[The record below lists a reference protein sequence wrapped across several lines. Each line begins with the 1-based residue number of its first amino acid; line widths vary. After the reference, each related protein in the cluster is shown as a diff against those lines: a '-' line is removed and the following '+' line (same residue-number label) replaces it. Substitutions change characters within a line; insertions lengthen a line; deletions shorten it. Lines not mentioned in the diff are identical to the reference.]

1 LDFVPRRSHGT
12 SAYFYA
18 LADSFSVGHGKLPQ
32 FFCGRIDGAG
42 ENLYYPNIL
51 FSVSLCLC
59 GEIMIL
65 SYSKLQNHLARK
77 KDLAW
82 LYAWVGGLGLLWL
95 WDLLFLNA
103 PARKIIV
110 RGFTQTLLIC
120 GLVIVF
126 TLGLGW
132 AAALLLDRLRSRK
145 RHALYLLVTFGLNL
159 VRSVPQI
166 VGVLFGYILVTQLMF
181 RGVVQNSLVIAVLM
195 AFTLSLFMFNEL
207 ADLIGERIAYY
218 RQLDFYD
225 AMRVCGIA
233 EWRIINM
240 DILLKNSR
248 LHIINKLIAVF
259 GMAVFLQCSVDFI
272 ISVGLSNQVSA
283 VDLPATLGSLLAKI
297 DSKQDILAIGYTL
310 THPWYVWNLFFK
322 HLQGISVALVLVF
335 TLICMHQIS
344 DGYAERHRL

>member
-1 LDFVPRRSHGT
+1 MSNYQQLHD
-12 SAYFYA
+12 
-18 LADSFSVGHGKLPQ
+18 
-32 FFCGRIDGAG
+32 
-42 ENLYYPNIL
+42 
-51 FSVSLCLC
+51 
-59 GEIMIL
+59 
-65 SYSKLQNHLARK
+65 HLARK

-82 LYAWVGGLGLLWL
+82 LYVWIGGLGLLWL

-103 PARKIIV
+103 PTRKLIV
-110 RGFTQTLLIC
+110 QGFTHTLLIC

-126 TLGLGW
+126 TLAMGW
-132 AAALLLDRLRSRK
+132 AAALLLDRLQSR
-145 RHALYLLVTFGLNL
+145 RQHALYLLVTFVLNL
-159 VRSVPQI
+159 LRSVPQI
-166 VGVLFGYILVTQLMF
+166 VGVLFGYIFITQLMF
-181 RGVVQNSLVIAVLM
+181 QGVVQNTMLIAVLM
-195 AFTLSLFMFNEL
+195 AFSLSLFMFNEL

-310 THPWYVWNLFFK
+310 THPWYVFNLFFK
-322 HLQGISVALVLVF
+322 HLQGICVALVLVF
-335 TLICMHQIS
+335 TLICMHHIS
-344 DGYAERHRL
+344 DGYAERNRL